1 MSNEQI
7 RLEEQCKKL
16 RLRYAWMEA
25 GNDAR
30 FLILERGGRI
40 FGPFF
45 GDEEG
50 TLWMSGEWKDTE
62 RMRLLL
68 EKTEWNVGGDRVWIG
83 PEIDYHIHNRANPEE
98 SMHIP
103 KGVDP
108 GHYRLKSGKRGC
120 TLKLRAR
127 LRSYHHMTGVIQL
140 QLKKTIMPA
149 ANPLRELPDFAA
161 LMDGVD
167 YAGYTQELRLQ
178 KRGKPAAEAW
188 NITQIKTP
196 ALILIPASSELAFA
210 DYYEPVD
217 KTILTVRDGAV
228 RLLASG
234 ARRYKIGLKAAH
246 TRGDIVSI
254 QEGDGVSA
262 LIIKRFF
269 NNPSASYAE
278 EPAAHPGEKGM
289 SIHVYNDDGAL
300 GGFAELECNLTPAP
314 AGRSVAAGEVVNWFF
329 RGEKQRLN
337 RIAEIL
343 TGVKP

>member
-1 MSNEQI
+1 MINEQV
-7 RLEEQCKKL
+7 RLEKQCKKQ
-16 RLRYAWMEA
+16 RLRYAWLEA
-25 GNDAR
+25 ENNAR

-45 GDEEG
+45 GDDEG
-50 TLWMSGEWKDTE
+50 ILWMTGAWKDDE

-68 EKTEWNVGGDRVWIG
+68 EKSEWNVGGDRVWIG
-83 PEIDYHIHNRANPEE
+83 PEIDYHIHNRANPQE

-103 KGVDP
+103 EGVDP

-120 TLKLRAR
+120 MLKLRTR
-127 LRSYHHMTGVIQL
+127 LRSYHHTTGVIRMM
-140 QLKKTIMPA
+140 LKKTIRPA

-167 YAGYTQELRLQ
+167 YAGYSQHLQLQ
-178 KRGKPAAEAW
+178 KRGKPSAEAW

-196 ALILIPASSELAFA
+196 ALVLIPASSELAYA

-217 KTILTVRDGAV
+217 QTILTVRDGAA

-254 QEGDGVSA
+254 QEDDGVST
-262 LIIKRFF
+262 LVIKRFF
-269 NNPSASYAE
+269 NNPSAPYAE
-278 EPAAHPGEKGM
+278 EPAAHPGERGM

-300 GGFAELECNLTPAP
+300 GGFAELECNMTPAS
-314 AGRSVAAGEVVNWFF
+314 AGRSSAAGEVVNWFF
-329 RGEKQRLN
+329 RGETQRMY